1 MTLDELPSM
10 PEPEDVASLGEL
22 DRTAAAL
29 REFVHRSGALRAS
42 ALVDRGDAPSAVVE
56 TGRLLPVLATE
67 ADRLRR
73 LPHDARLDVELPPM
87 PDVKQLP
94 PMEVDASTGEVAGPL
109 GGLEHLGRAV
119 RDLAAA
125 LGGRTT
131 VAAEF
136 ESTNAE
142 IPLGLAARAGEPV
155 VVVLG
160 EEAFEFEPEPE
171 AN

>member
-1 MTLDELPSM
+1 MTLDRSSSPS
-10 PEPEDVASLGEL
+10 EPEDVASLGEL

-42 ALVDRGDAPSAVVE
+42 ALVDRGEAPSAVVE

-67 ADRLRR
+67 EGRLRR
-73 LPHDARLDVELPPM
+73 LPHGARLDVELPPM
-87 PDVKQLP
+87 PAVKQLP
-94 PMEVDASTGEVAGPL
+94 PMDVDAATGEVAGPL
-109 GGLEHLGRAV
+109 GGLEHLARAV

-136 ESTNAE
+136 ESTDAE
-142 IPLGLAARAGEPV
+142 TPLGLAGRAGEPV
-155 VVVLG
+155 VVLLG
-160 EEAFEFEPEPE
+160 DETFELEP
-171 AN
+171 

>member
-1 MTLDELPSM
+1 MTLDESPSA

-67 ADRLRR
+67 GDRLRR
-73 LPHDARLDVELPPM
+73 LAHGARLDVELPPM

-94 PMEVDASTGEVAGPL
+94 PMDVDATTGEVAGPL
-109 GGLEHLGRAV
+109 GGLEHLARAV
-119 RDLAAA
+119 RDLAGA
-125 LGGRTT
+125 LGGHTT

-136 ESTNAE
+136 ESTDAE
-142 IPLGLAARAGEPV
+142 TPLGLAGRAGEPV
-155 VVVLG
+155 VVLLG
-160 EEAFEFEPEPE
+160 DETFELEP
-171 AN
+171 